1 MYNQHRIPEN
11 FLIQYFKNKLST
23 YQEESNQ
30 ILSNQQFVQ
39 NQNPKI
45 YKTIDIHNPEDKRA
59 NKDNSFNEFG
69 SCTTSGTHTRFD
81 SMKESRLL
89 NDS

>member
-1 MYNQHRIPEN
+1 MKLFSKIKLCIINIPEN

-45 YKTIDIHNPEDKRA
+45 YKTID
-59 NKDNSFNEFG
+59 S
-69 SCTTSGTHTRFD
+69 
-81 SMKESRLL
+81 
-89 NDS
+89 

>member
-1 MYNQHRIPEN
+1 MYNQQRIPEN

-30 ILSNQQFVQ
+30 ILSNQQFIQ

-45 YKTIDIHNPEDKRA
+45 YKTID
-59 NKDNSFNEFG
+59 S
-69 SCTTSGTHTRFD
+69 
-81 SMKESRLL
+81 
-89 NDS
+89 

>member
-1 MYNQHRIPEN
+1 MYNQQRIPEN

-39 NQNPKI
+39 NQKFT
-45 YKTIDIHNPEDKRA
+45 KLLIHNPEDKRA
-59 NKDNSFNEFG
+59 NKDNSFDEFG
-69 SCTTSGTHTRFD
+69 SCTTPGTRFD

>member
-39 NQNPKI
+39 NQKFT
-45 YKTIDIHNPEDKRA
+45 KLIHNPEDKRA
-59 NKDNSFNEFG
+59 NKDNSFDEFG
-69 SCTTSGTHTRFD
+69 SCTTPGTHTRFD